1 MFFVL
6 SRTWDKEKVLSSR
19 EEWNLRP
26 SVSALRYS
34 TTEPQR
40 LLGGRGPLR
49 SSYMTRVLHTARM
62 STASCFF
69 LCHTL
74 VTRRKTSSSMC
85 IDVSNSLKCGGIF
98 HSNFSYL
105 TLKAKGKTVIK
116 HVKNTIKYENIKGK
130 YHL

>member
-1 MFFVL
+1 MIG
-6 SRTWDKEKVLSSR
+6 
-19 EEWNLRP
+19 N
-26 SVSALRYS
+26 Y
-34 TTEPQR
+34 
-40 LLGGRGPLR
+40 
-49 SSYMTRVLHTARM
+49 
-62 STASCFF
+62 F

-85 IDVSNSLKCGGIF
+85 IDVSNSPKCGGIF